1 MRSFAALALSG
12 AVLAA
17 AAPVLAAPAA
27 PVAKPPLPDTATLS
41 TSSRHVDFARTVPGM
56 RRLLVTFRDR
66 PTLAEARGRLAGL
79 GDVRPTAPEA
89 GVFSLDPARPDAVRD
104 VVLGRQGVEAAEWA
118 LERRAAAEPPG
129 TLPVPLVPV
138 ADPTDPLYP
147 SQWSLRPERLWKPLL
162 TGTDLRPRIAI
173 LDGGVDTEH
182 PEWAGSPSPLV
193 DPYSTYQD
201 RPEADDWGRTGHG
214 THVAGIAAAPVNGV
228 GVVGVAPAR
237 ARSAEVI
244 PVQIADRDGRSTD
257 ETMIA
262 GIRWA
267 VRHRAKVINISAGGP
282 GFSKA
287 FQRTVDWAFSNGAL
301 IVASVGNEG
310 DDSNVLNY
318 PAAYAHVLGVGAYCN
333 DQGSPSDCPESFG
346 LAVFTNH
353 NRSLDVLGP
362 GVEIVSS
369 VPLSVT
375 EGSPEPGYAL
385 KDGTSMAAPYVAGVA
400 ALVFGAHPQASPYQ
414 VMRQIQNTATNLG
427 PRGRDDATG
436 YGIVNPEAA
445 VTYPLPADDGKEAND
460 EIAQAARQESLR
472 AADAPVV
479 IDARVDRLDDTED
492 VYPVDLR
499 AGQTV
504 RATVAFKRGFLNLYL
519 WQPGT
524 RTVSTTVRGNV
535 RKNLVAYSGVLGA
548 RRQTVTARAARSG
561 RYYLNVFARRGD
573 SAYTL
578 TVTTQP

>member
-1 MRSFAALALSG
+1 MTRRALITLG

-17 AAPVLAAPAA
+17 ASPAVGVTSAPA
-27 PVAKPPLPDTATLS
+27 AKPPLHDSVEQAAP
-41 TSSRHVDFARTVPGM
+41 SRYVDFARTLPGR
-56 RRLLVTFRDR
+56 RRLLVTFADR
-66 PTLAEARGRLAGL
+66 PTEAGARERLAGL
-79 GDVRPTAPEA
+79 GEVSPTAAEA
-89 GVFSLDPARPDAVRD
+89 GVFGIDAESPDTAREIALR
-104 VVLGRQGVEAAEWA
+104 RRGVESAEWA
-118 LERRAAAEPPG
+118 LERRSAAEPPG

-138 ADPTDPLYP
+138 TDPTDPLYP

-173 LDGGVDTEH
+173 LDGGVDTSH
-182 PEWAGSPSPLV
+182 PEWVGTPSPLV
-193 DPYSTYQD
+193 DPYSTYRD
-201 RPEADDWGRTGHG
+201 LPDADDWGLSGHG
-214 THVAGIAAAPVNGV
+214 THVAGIAAAPANGV

-237 ARSAEVI
+237 PGTAEVI
-244 PVQIADRDGRSTD
+244 PIQIADREGRSTD

-282 GFSKA
+282 GFSRA

-318 PAAYAHVLGVGAYCN
+318 PAAYAHVLGVGAHCN
-333 DQGSPSDCPESFG
+333 DNGGPPDCPEPFG
-346 LAVFTNH
+346 LATFTNH

-362 GVEIVSS
+362 GTEILSS
-369 VPLSVT
+369 VPFSVK
-375 EGSPEPGYAL
+375 EGSNQEGYAI
-385 KDGTSMAAPYVAGVA
+385 KDGTSMASPYIAGVA
-400 ALVFGAHPQASPYQ
+400 ALVFGAHPEASPYQ
-414 VMRQIQNTATNLG
+414 VMRQIQNTATDLG
-427 PRGRDDATG
+427 APGRDHETG

-460 EIAQAARQESLR
+460 EISQAAKQASLH
-472 AADAPVV
+472 AADGPLT
-479 IDARVDRLDDTED
+479 ITARVDRYDDAED

-499 AGQTV
+499 AGQTFT
-504 RATVAFKRGFLNLYL
+504 ASITFKRGFLNLYL

-524 RTVSTTVRGNV
+524 RTVSTRVRGNV
-535 RKNLVAYSGVLGA
+535 RKNLVAYSGVVGA
-548 RRQTVTARAARSG
+548 RRQAVTLRALRSG

-573 SAYTL
+573 SPYTL
-578 TVTTQP
+578 TIATK